1 MNCSARNNSDSLFDL
16 TGKRELELLE
26 ELMIFSQL
34 NIIIKII
41 FLFLNIMN
49 WKLLC
54 NPFSVIFLFFN
65 LKYSKQK
72 EGGQ

>member
-26 ELMIFSQL
+26 ELMIFFQL

-41 FLFLNIMN
+41 
-49 WKLLC
+49 
-54 NPFSVIFLFFN
+54 PV
-65 LKYSKQK
+65 SKHN
-72 EGGQ
+72 ELEAFM